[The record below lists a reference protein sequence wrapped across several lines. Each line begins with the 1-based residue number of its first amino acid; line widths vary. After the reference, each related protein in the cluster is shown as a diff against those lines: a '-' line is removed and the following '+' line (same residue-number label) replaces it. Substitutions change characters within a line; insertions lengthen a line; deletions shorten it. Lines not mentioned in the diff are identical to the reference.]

1 MKNPDLT
8 HRTLC
13 RLLSSP
19 ADTTL
24 TSTLGPDDWRLLAA
38 TAQREGVAP
47 LLYHALKEQRSQG
60 ARELRSA
67 GAGEISPQYLCSS
80 APLPRVPPDVQTD
93 LRQAYY
99 ATTAR
104 NLLLYREL
112 TRILAALTAPNPQYP
127 IPNPSAT
134 LRTGLQSLSSF

>member
-1 MKNPDLT
+1 MRNLDLT
-8 HRTLC
+8 HC
-13 RLLSSP
+13 IVCQLLSGQ
-19 ADTTL
+19 ANVAL

-47 LLYHALKEQRSQG
+47 LLYHALNESEWP
-60 ARELRSA
+60 A
-67 GAGEISPQYLCSS
+67 S
-80 APLPRVPPDVQTD
+80 APTDVQAD

-112 TRILAALTAPNPQYP
+112 SRILAYFPHFENWIEGLNEFTTA
-127 IPNPSAT
+127 
-134 LRTGLQSLSSF
+134 GQSRA